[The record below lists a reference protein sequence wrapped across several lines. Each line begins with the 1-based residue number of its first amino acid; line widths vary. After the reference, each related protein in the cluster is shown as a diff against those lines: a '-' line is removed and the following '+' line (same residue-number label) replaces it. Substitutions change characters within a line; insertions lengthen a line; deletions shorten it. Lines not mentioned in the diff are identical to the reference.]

1 MTIFK
6 KELRAGAVSFLV
18 WTAVIG
24 GFMAVCVGL
33 YPSMEGGMGDMSV
46 LFASMGDFSAA
57 FGLDK
62 LEFGTILGFYGTECG
77 NVLGLGGAFF
87 AALTAMGLLA
97 GEEGG
102 HTAEFLLT
110 HPVSRVRIAGEKLA
124 ALAVMI
130 LALNLVCL
138 ACGAGSILAIG
149 KEAAWGDLLRYHG
162 ALLLMQ
168 LEVGGLCF
176 GLSSLL
182 RRSSFGLA
190 MGLAAGLYFLGL
202 LINLDEDMAFLRF
215 VTPYY
220 YADAARVFAG
230 ESLTASILAGC
241 AWGLL
246 GAAFGLRRYAGKD
259 LGNL

>member
-6 KELRAGAVSFLV
+6 KELRSGAVSLLV
-18 WTAVIG
+18 WSAVIG
-24 GFMAVCVGL
+24 GLMAVCVGL
-33 YPSMEGGMGDMSV
+33 YPSMEGSMGDMSA
-46 LFASMGDFSAA
+46 LFADMGDFSAA

-62 LEFGTILGFYGTECG
+62 LQFGTIMGFYGTECG
-77 NVLGLGGAFF
+77 NILGLGGAFY

-110 HPVSRVRIAGEKLA
+110 HPVSRTRAAAEKLA
-124 ALAVMI
+124 ALAAMI

-138 ACGAGSILAIG
+138 ACGAGGILAIG
-149 KEAAWGDLLRYHG
+149 AEAEWSDLLKYHG
-162 ALLLMQ
+162 ALMLLQ
-168 LEVGGLCF
+168 LEVGGVCF

-182 RRSSFGLA
+182 RRSSYGLA

-202 LINLDEDMAFLRF
+202 VINLDADMAFLRF

-230 ESLTASILAGC
+230 EPLAGSLAAGC
-241 AWGLL
+241 GVGFL
-246 GAAFGLRRYAGKD
+246 GAVFGVWRYGGKD
-259 LGNL
+259 IAA

>member
-1 MTIFK
+1 MTIFR
-6 KELRAGAVSFLV
+6 KELRSGAVSFLV

-24 GFMAVCVGL
+24 GLMAVCVAL
-33 YPSMEGGMGDMSV
+33 YPSMAGSMGDMSA
-46 LFASMGDFSAA
+46 LFADMGDFSAA

-62 LEFGTILGFYGTECG
+62 LQFGTIMGFYGTECG
-77 NVLGLGGAFF
+77 NILGLGGAFF

-110 HPVSRVRIAGEKLA
+110 HPVSRVRIAAEKLA
-124 ALAVMI
+124 ALAAMV
-130 LALNLVCL
+130 LALNLICF
-138 ACGAGSILAIG
+138 ACGAVSILAIG
-149 KEAAWGDLLRYHG
+149 EDAEWSGLLRYHG
-162 ALLLMQ
+162 ELLLMH

-190 MGLAAGLYFLGL
+190 MGLAAALYFLGL
-202 LINLDEDMAFLRF
+202 IINMDAGLEPLRF

-220 YADAARVFAG
+220 YADASRVFAG
-230 ESLTASILAGC
+230 EALAGPILTGC
-241 AWGLL
+241 AL
-246 GAAFGLRRYAGKD
+246 GALGITYGIRRYARKD
-259 LGNL
+259 IAA